1 MRYYCRR
8 DSAGSPLR
16 TNLQLYSLRQAAIGW
31 NDLIQASATR
41 ELDGVDDLT
50 ERLAFILVCLGLSLS
65 QLLGQNLPSSD
76 NDRMDQPG
84 ALLGKILARSRVDW
98 TTRRRLNNTFAK
110 FLPYYDSVRHFG
122 KNRDEK
128 NYRTID
134 RLTRQELDRFCRMTI
149 EVWDVVIEMY
159 QGDDQNDLHEIR
171 SISEV
176 VPFKNLAERPGGRDF
191 G

>member
-1 MRYYCRR
+1 M
-8 DSAGSPLR
+8 
-16 TNLQLYSLRQAAIGW
+16 
-31 NDLIQASATR
+31 
-41 ELDGVDDLT
+41 
-50 ERLAFILVCLGLSLS
+50 
-65 QLLGQNLPSSD
+65 
-76 NDRMDQPG
+76 
-84 ALLGKILARSRVDW
+84 
-98 TTRRRLNNTFAK
+98 
-110 FLPYYDSVRHFG
+110 RHFG